1 MKAVWPPPDVVRE
14 GFELPRFIRLRLDRF
29 PRGVDNFHIDVAL
42 GPALGG
48 AAAAYVAAL
57 VRESAQRL
65 WKEPVPA
72 FSEGVADNFR
82 EILQEH
88 HRAVVKVARA
98 INRLERVQ
106 LFQLSVI
113 KLFMDL
119 IDTELSSLRLQLEDA
134 RTHPERQLS
143 GQSLQLHQHAVV
155 LGRHAGH
162 VRYRVASHLMREYM
176 RLEQGAMRNLR
187 KSVLGLPW
195 PIPEA
200 MLDNPILQ
208 LDGTGS
214 ARDFCRIYP
223 LLLYDEQTAC
233 KLNRCILEIL
243 AAWLPDSVVPAAPQ
257 APAGPVPVPAGWPA
271 RGGAGSLEVDRWV
284 RGLFGQKELGD
295 GSSNWLDRPENA
307 IALFGGSE
315 ADWPQPGPWRH
326 PGIARLQRDLTKR
339 LASRLARAGLM
350 RGVTASYELAAV
362 YPLAGLVDAELLVFD
377 YLKGSINRREAMRR
391 LRAVEGVTD
400 AAASLRRI
408 EELRKDFRRST
419 AAGRP
424 QILARLAGDF
434 LRLRRDMKLAWRAFS
449 GMDSLRLVVDESEL
463 HSSLN
468 NSTLQVFCREEVVAN
483 TRGSVVGH
491 VILQADVRGV
501 AEVTVQ
507 MRRRKLDPA
516 AHFSRHFFGPIKR
529 LLEQFGARKVAV
541 EGDALTL
548 SLLEYGGEY
557 AECLAVA
564 RGCCVATGLVQL
576 LDTMNAEHERI
587 GLPRVELGLGV
598 AYAGEAPTYLYDHA
612 RKVTI
617 SPAIARARLLSA
629 CHPLLRET
637 CSLPGGRGLC
647 VASPV
652 RRSSV
657 DGQIGEELVR
667 YNVNGIELDAAAYAQ
682 LNTEISLRRLSRR
695 GEHPATFFA
704 GGCTDAK
711 GESHWLLVRQRNVK
725 LWLGGRL
732 LEAEED
738 GRRYYEVI
746 SDSKLIG
753 RVREKLSGEQALDNS

>member
-1 MKAVWPPPDVVRE
+1 
-14 GFELPRFIRLRLDRF
+14 
-29 PRGVDNFHIDVAL
+29 
-42 GPALGG
+42 
-48 AAAAYVAAL
+48 
-57 VRESAQRL
+57 
-65 WKEPVPA
+65 
-72 FSEGVADNFR
+72 
-82 EILQEH
+82 
-88 HRAVVKVARA
+88 
-98 INRLERVQ
+98 
-106 LFQLSVI
+106 
-113 KLFMDL
+113 
-119 IDTELSSLRLQLEDA
+119 
-134 RTHPERQLS
+134 
-143 GQSLQLHQHAVV
+143 
-155 LGRHAGH
+155 
-162 VRYRVASHLMREYM
+162 
-176 RLEQGAMRNLR
+176 
-187 KSVLGLPW
+187 
-195 PIPEA
+195 
-200 MLDNPILQ
+200 
-208 LDGTGS
+208 
-214 ARDFCRIYP
+214 
-223 LLLYDEQTAC
+223 
-233 KLNRCILEIL
+233 
-243 AAWLPDSVVPAAPQ
+243 
-257 APAGPVPVPAGWPA
+257 
-271 RGGAGSLEVDRWV
+271 
-284 RGLFGQKELGD
+284 
-295 GSSNWLDRPENA
+295 
-307 IALFGGSE
+307 
-315 ADWPQPGPWRH
+315 
-326 PGIARLQRDLTKR
+326 
-339 LASRLARAGLM
+339 
-350 RGVTASYELAAV
+350 
-362 YPLAGLVDAELLVFD
+362 VDAERLVFD

-576 LDTMNAEHERI
+576 VDTMNAEHDRI

-704 GGCTDAK
+704 GGCTDVK